1 MKAVIIEVVAAG
13 TMMIGIFFLR
23 DSLGFWRMLLATES
37 GVAGVRFGVSKEL
50 DEGERF
56 ENRCSQN
63 FTKKIRSFFRPTPIK
78 TSPHDQDSPKDSLN
92 DHHFS
97 YQS

>member
-50 DEGERF
+50 DKGECFR
-56 ENRCSQN
+56 QKN
-63 FTKKIRSFFRPTPIK
+63 FRKKSKKISRNFYQTLHSN
-78 TSPHDQDSPKDSLN
+78 KD
-92 DHHFS
+92 FAT
-97 YQS
+97 

>member
-50 DEGERF
+50 DKGECFR
-56 ENRCSQN
+56 QKN
-63 FTKKIRSFFRPTPIK
+63 FRKNQRKFPEISTKPYTPIK
-78 TSPHDQDSPKDSLN
+78 TLPHDQDSPKDS
-92 DHHFS
+92 
-97 YQS
+97 